1 MIIGKKKE
9 DMENKYK
16 DLLFVPTVKQIKED
30 FVCRVPLE
38 NTRQR
43 FIIDG
48 VCDGRKGLEMETPA
62 GVVEK
67 MLTQVI
73 AVRRDP
79 MAKNVDYSVNINVG
93 RGGAAK
99 LLYCAHTLAEA
110 PFETAENINITVGE
124 DAMLD
129 LIIMQN
135 EHNKASHASVMR
147 VDMGRSSR
155 LRLYLIS
162 LHGGVIGNKV
172 SVNLNGRGGEA
183 SLSGLYFGDGEQRIV
198 TEVNVFHNIGECHS
212 NQLFKGVL
220 EGSSVS
226 HFNGTVYV
234 AKDAQK
240 TEAYQANN
248 NILASETAKAFTEPH
263 LEIYA
268 DDVKCSHGATVG
280 RLDENELFY
289 MRSRGIELNEAI
301 LLQQQA
307 FAQAVLDKISNEQL
321 RRRLT
326 DLVEKRLRGEF
337 SKCSNC
343 STHCC

>member
-1 MIIGKKKE
+1 MDKR
-9 DMENKYK
+9 YK
-16 DLLFVPTVKQIKED
+16 DLVFVPTVKQIKDD
-30 FVCRVPLE
+30 FRCRVPLE
-38 NTRQR
+38 NTVQK

-48 VCDGRKGLEMETPA
+48 ICEGAKGLDFNSHA
-62 GVVEK
+62 GVVAKE
-67 MLTQVI
+67 LTQII

-79 MAKNVDYSVNINVG
+79 QAKSVDYNVNVNI
-93 RGGAAK
+93 GAKGEAK
-99 LLYCAHTLAEA
+99 LLYCAHTLAESQ
-110 PFETAENINITVGE
+110 FETAENFRIAVEEG
-124 DAMLD
+124 AVLD
-129 LIIMQN
+129 MIIMQN
-135 EHNKASHASVMR
+135 EHNMASHSTVMS
-147 VDMGRSSR
+147 VDMGKNSL
-155 LRLYLIS
+155 LRLYLVS
-162 LHGGVIGNKV
+162 LHGGVIDNRV
-172 SVNLNGRGGEA
+172 TVNLNGKGGEA
-183 SLSGLYFGDGEQRIV
+183 SLNGLYFGDGEQRIT
-198 TEVNVFHNIGECHS
+198 TEVNLFHNIGECHS

-220 EGSSVS
+220 DGNSVS

-248 NILASETAKAFTEPH
+248 NILASKTAKAFTEPH

-307 FAQAVLDKISNEQL
+307 FAQAVLEKISNEQL
-321 RRRLT
+321 RGRLM

>member
-1 MIIGKKKE
+1 M
-9 DMENKYK
+9 DNRYK
-16 DLLFVPTVKQIKED
+16 DLAFVPTVKQIKDD
-30 FVCRVPLE
+30 FRCRVPLE
-38 NTRQR
+38 NTVQR

-48 VCDGRKGLEMETPA
+48 MCDGGEGLDFNLPA
-62 GVVEK
+62 GVAANE
-67 MLTQVI
+67 LTQII

-79 MAKNVDYSVNINVG
+79 QAKRVGYNVNINIG
-93 RGGAAK
+93 ERGEAK
-99 LLYCAHTLAEA
+99 LLYCAHTLAESQ
-110 PFETAENINITVGE
+110 FETTENIKITVGE
-124 DAMLD
+124 GAVLD
-129 LIIMQN
+129 MIIMQN
-135 EHNKASHASVMR
+135 EHNMASHSTMMS
-147 VDMGRSSR
+147 VDMGKDSL

-162 LHGGVIGNKV
+162 LHGGVIDNRV
-172 SVNLNGRGGEA
+172 SVNLNGKGGEA
-183 SLSGLYFGDGEQRIV
+183 SLNGLYFGNEEQRIT
-198 TEVNVFHNIGECHS
+198 TEVNLYHNVGECHS

-220 EGSSVS
+220 EGNSVS

-307 FAQAVLDKISNEQL
+307 FAQAVLEKISNEQL
-321 RRRLT
+321 RGRLM

>member
-1 MIIGKKKE
+1 M
-9 DMENKYK
+9 DNRYK
-16 DLLFVPTVKQIKED
+16 DLVFVPTVKQIKDD
-30 FVCRVPLE
+30 FRCRVPLE
-38 NTRQR
+38 NTVQK

-48 VCDGRKGLEMETPA
+48 ICEGAKGLDFNSHA
-62 GVVEK
+62 GVVAKE
-67 MLTQVI
+67 LTQII

-79 MAKNVDYSVNINVG
+79 QVKSVDYNVNVNI
-93 RGGAAK
+93 GAKGEAK
-99 LLYCAHTLAEA
+99 LLYCAHTLAESQ
-110 PFETAENINITVGE
+110 FETVENFRIAVEEG
-124 DAMLD
+124 AVLD
-129 LIIMQN
+129 MIIMQN
-135 EHNKASHASVMR
+135 EHNMASHSTVMS
-147 VDMGRSSR
+147 VDMGKNSL
-155 LRLYLIS
+155 LRLYLVS
-162 LHGGVIGNKV
+162 LHGGVIDNRV
-172 SVNLNGRGGEA
+172 TVNLNGKGGEA
-183 SLSGLYFGDGEQRIV
+183 SLNGLYFGDGEQRIT
-198 TEVNVFHNIGECHS
+198 TEVNLFHNVGECHS

-220 EGSSVS
+220 DGNSVS

-248 NILASETAKAFTEPH
+248 NILASKTAKAFTEPH

-307 FAQAVLDKISNEQL
+307 FAQAVLEKISNEQL
-321 RRRLT
+321 RGRLM

>member
-1 MIIGKKKE
+1 M
-9 DMENKYK
+9 DNRYK
-16 DLLFVPTVKQIKED
+16 DLVFVPTVKQIKDD
-30 FVCRVPLE
+30 FRCRVPLE
-38 NTRQR
+38 NTVQK

-48 VCDGRKGLEMETPA
+48 ICEGAKGLDFNSHA
-62 GVVEK
+62 GVVAKE
-67 MLTQVI
+67 LTQII

-79 MAKNVDYSVNINVG
+79 QVKSVDYNVNVNI
-93 RGGAAK
+93 GAKGEAK
-99 LLYCAHTLAEA
+99 LLYCAHTLAESQ
-110 PFETAENINITVGE
+110 FETAENFRIAVEEG
-124 DAMLD
+124 AVLD
-129 LIIMQN
+129 MIIMQN
-135 EHNKASHASVMR
+135 EHNMASHSTVMS
-147 VDMGRSSR
+147 VDMGKNSL
-155 LRLYLIS
+155 LRLYLVS
-162 LHGGVIGNKV
+162 LHGGVIDNRV
-172 SVNLNGRGGEA
+172 TVNLNGKGGEA
-183 SLSGLYFGDGEQRIV
+183 SLNGLYFGDGEQRIT
-198 TEVNVFHNIGECHS
+198 TEVNLFHNVGECHS

-220 EGSSVS
+220 DGNSVS

-248 NILASETAKAFTEPH
+248 NILASKTAKAFTEPH

-307 FAQAVLDKISNEQL
+307 FAQAVLEKISNEQL
-321 RRRLT
+321 RGRLM